1 MPITIPTYVKIMDIN
16 KFDGIRPYNDSEVHP
31 ALERIVANP
40 LLDNIAN
47 YLFPGQDVT
56 MFKKLLLSC
65 NSKEDFQVKVMS
77 GIVQKI
83 IKDTT
88 SGLTHA
94 GLEYFDGGKKYLIVS
109 NHRDIVLDSAFIQL
123 IIHLYGAQTTEIAV
137 GDNLITSS
145 FIEDICRSNK
155 MIKVIRS
162 TSPREVYTTSKI
174 LSEYIRYN
182 VSSQESSIWIAQRN
196 GRTKDGTDMTEQ
208 GLLKMFDMSG
218 SGDFVKDF
226 TELHIL
232 PTSISYEFEPCDL
245 YKAMEIYISRR
256 QKYVKAEGE
265 DLNSILTGIMQP
277 KGRVHIQFNEPVT
290 EQEVN
295 AAAELDKN
303 ERFKA
308 LAACMDKKI
317 IANYKLWP
325 NNYIAYDILNSTDEC
340 SSEYTP
346 EQKEAFVQYMEH
358 KMAKVEAD
366 KDELREIFL
375 SIYANPVAGRKNL

>member
-1 MPITIPTYVKIMDIN
+1 MDLT
-16 KFDGIRPYNDSEVHP
+16 KFDDIRPYNDSEVHP

-40 LLDNIAN
+40 LFVNIAN
-47 YLFPGQDVT
+47 YIFPGQDVL
-56 MFKKLLLSC
+56 MFGNLLLSC

-77 GIVQKI
+77 GIVKKI
-83 IKDTT
+83 LKDTT
-88 SGLTHA
+88 SGLTYG
-94 GLEYFDGGKKYLIVS
+94 GLQYFDGNRKYLIVS
-109 NHRDIVLDSAFIQL
+109 NHRDIVLDSAIIQL
-123 IIHLYGAQTTEIAV
+123 IIHEYGVQTTEIAV

-155 MIKVIRS
+155 MIKVVRS

-182 VSSQESSIWIAQRN
+182 VSSQESSVWIAQRN
-196 GRTKDGTDMTEQ
+196 GRTKDGADVTEQ

-232 PTSISYEFEPCDL
+232 PTSISYEFEPCDIQ
-245 YKAMEIYISRR
+245 KAMELYISRR

-265 DLNSILTGIMQP
+265 DLSSILTGIVQP
-277 KGRVHIQFNEPVT
+277 KGRVHIEFNAPVSG
-290 EQEVN
+290 EEVA

-308 LAACMDKKI
+308 LGTCMDNRI
-317 IANYKLWP
+317 VANYKLWP
-325 NNYIAYDILNSTDEC
+325 NNYIAYDLLNSTDEYAN
-340 SSEYTP
+340 EYTQQ
-346 EQKEAFVQYMEH
+346 EKETFVQYMEQ

-375 SIYANPVAGRKNL
+375 SIYANPVVGKKNL

>member
-1 MPITIPTYVKIMDIN
+1 MDLT
-16 KFDGIRPYNDSEVHP
+16 KFDDIRPYNDSEVHP

-40 LLDNIAN
+40 LFVNIAN
-47 YLFPGQDVT
+47 YIFPGQDVS
-56 MFKKLLLSC
+56 MFGNLLLSC

-77 GIVQKI
+77 GIVKKI
-83 IKDTT
+83 LKDTT
-88 SGLTHA
+88 SGLTYG
-94 GLEYFDGGKKYLIVS
+94 GLQYFDGNRKYLIVS
-109 NHRDIVLDSAFIQL
+109 NHRDIVLDSAIIQL
-123 IIHLYGAQTTEIAV
+123 IIHEYGVQTTEIAV

-155 MIKVIRS
+155 MIKVVRS

-182 VSSQESSIWIAQRN
+182 VSSQESSVWIAQRN
-196 GRTKDGTDMTEQ
+196 GRTKDGADVTEQ

-232 PTSISYEFEPCDL
+232 PTSISYEFEPCDIQ
-245 YKAMEIYISRR
+245 KAMELYISRR

-265 DLNSILTGIMQP
+265 DLSSILTGIVQP
-277 KGRVHIQFNEPVT
+277 KGRVHIEFNAPVSG
-290 EQEVN
+290 EEVA

-308 LAACMDKKI
+308 LGTCMDNRI
-317 IANYKLWP
+317 VANYKLWP
-325 NNYIAYDILNSTDEC
+325 NNYIAYDLLNSTDEYAN
-340 SSEYTP
+340 EYTQQ
-346 EQKEAFVQYMEH
+346 EKETFVQYMEQ

-375 SIYANPVAGRKNL
+375 SIYANPVVGKKNL